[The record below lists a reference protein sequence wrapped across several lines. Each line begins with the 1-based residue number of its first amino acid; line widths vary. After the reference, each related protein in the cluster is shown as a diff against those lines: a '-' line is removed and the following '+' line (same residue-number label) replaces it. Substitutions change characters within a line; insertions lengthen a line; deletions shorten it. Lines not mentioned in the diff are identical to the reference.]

1 MKEMRYLVLFF
12 VLCISMIGTS
22 AYGDGGSVDDE
33 FYRNKMI
40 ENMKSAGRWI
50 ISEGVS
56 TFDDGG
62 KGAIH
67 RKLIDDFGVQI
78 WVDPWIETDRYLAQF
93 RIKARGINYDI
104 HNLYREEVDEEFYEF
119 WLIKVAARDWSG
131 EHARSVFFVTRTSD
145 IYGQREILVESEQFI
160 ESYLV
165 AGQEIQ
171 LPLDDM
177 ELLYDMQ
184 AWLFP
189 DNYQNSDLKNKR
201 VVMDARG
208 NITFVQ

>member
-12 VLCISMIGTS
+12 VICISMIGIS
-22 AYGDGGSVDDE
+22 AYGNAGSVDDE

-40 ENMKSAGRWI
+40 ENMKSAGRWT

-62 KGAIH
+62 KDAIQ
-67 RKLIDDFGVQI
+67 RKLIYDFGVQL

-131 EHARSVFFVTRTSD
+131 ENARSVFFVTRTSD

>member
-1 MKEMRYLVLFF
+1 
-12 VLCISMIGTS
+12 MIGIS
-22 AYGDGGSVDDE
+22 AYGNAGSVDDE

-56 TFDDGG
+56 TFGDGG
-62 KGAIH
+62 KDALD
-67 RKLIDDFGVQI
+67 RKLLDEWAVSFWAEPSVNT
-78 WVDPWIETDRYLAQF
+78 ERYLARF
-93 RIKARGINYDI
+93 IIHARGINYDI